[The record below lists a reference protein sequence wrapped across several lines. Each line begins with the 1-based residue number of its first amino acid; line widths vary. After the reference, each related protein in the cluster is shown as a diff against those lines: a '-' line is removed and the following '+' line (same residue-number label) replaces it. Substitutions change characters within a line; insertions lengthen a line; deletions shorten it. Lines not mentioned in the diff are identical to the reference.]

1 MIDDTVKLV
10 CVYMLLLGEL
20 LGNEFGQSLPN

>member
-20 LGNEFGQSLPN
+20 LVNEFGQSLPN